1 MPLFRRRQQREQ
13 QARGATPALQP
24 SVARRG
30 MFRGRPNE
38 ITLTVD
44 RRDGGSLR
52 RNIDTG
58 AQRVVYP
65 EQPIPSPSD
74 AIVPERGNYLSGQA
88 NLRMNPRTGYQ
99 QMQYIDGVEMTPA
112 RRSFQRGMNE
122 LLKGQTRQGNPELAQ
137 GYFERAYRQGQAEG
151 LTGPEMDMIQQ
162 KAQDQGSVNMSLRA
176 GRMIPYFADQR
187 DPETGMF
194 ISPEDRSD
202 SVPAPRNAM
211 EKDLIS
217 GVRERNVQ
225 GALNARSQFPLDKA
239 LEQERLRRQY
249 EAEAEARIAAG
260 DFSGPPP
267 LGSPPQAAPPAP
279 PQAAPPAPPQAPPQ
293 APPSA
298 APPVPPPAAAPQGQ
312 QSGGVTFN
320 NAEQRMNQPIDAQ
333 AQYDARQQL
342 KAQIQAQRVAAQGD
356 PAVNSLGVQPAPPPV
371 GTQSLIQVDPR
382 TGMSKVAFNTY
393 RSADGRFTANAKV
406 LGIEGSDVLME
417 YDDGRRNR
425 VPLNMLDRTSQDQ
438 AIRTNAIKQFGR
450 GPNARQSVMGGFG
463 QGDDYFAYSQ
473 PQSRSQSLNQ
483 LFGTRDR
490 NELYSSVTGE
500 LTSGSP
506 QAYREQ
512 QAFNS
517 AFGMAPPENP
527 EIDEAL
533 VAQAARNARNR
544 EAQIRQPGA
553 LPDLPDPNPNEPL
566 LSPRGQGTYNPDDAR
581 NRRAFVP
588 LPDRDVGQMYGNERS
603 NVNVRTVMD
612 PDGTLRN
619 VVSGANTA
627 IDDNGNI
634 VLVERRDDGTMDAA
648 QVVGADGSTAPIAF
662 SQNSNLIGGSR
673 SFTLDQNG
681 NMVPGTG
688 TSESS
693 TVRREREQDAKIA
706 LGNSPN
712 ATPEQRLAGAEA
724 QRNQTLNREYRE
736 RLDQRQQ
743 DAVDLNAAAA
753 QLRGYG
759 QGRMSRTEAIGQV
772 QSKRE
777 AQKRLDDEM
786 KRQRDVEDRRLKIE
800 EDEAANRRAQ
810 SEIQAKR
817 LDMEM
822 QAQQGEL
829 DLMKREQRLA
839 KSPAGPDFMFAG
851 NTDPEQRYNGIVSIM
866 NGVDSATG
874 KPLSGSDQRWYLQ
887 NQFGITTKRQ
897 LIDAADAAGYSPP
910 DRTTWSDI
918 FTFDWFQSY
927 ETDQSWNENIG
938 SRIEDN
944 DILPGGTEGTLPDK
958 PRSGG
963 VGSRG
968 SSGTGKPNSRNS
980 QNSNRFDRT
989 QMGQR

>member
-1 MPLFRRRQQREQ
+1 MRLFGRRQEKRQREQ

-30 MFRGRPNE
+30 MFGP
-38 ITLTVD
+38 
-44 RRDGGSLR
+44 RREVALDVARQDGGSLR
-52 RNIDTG
+52 RDMRTG
-58 AQRVVYP
+58 QQRVVAP

-74 AIVPERGNYLSGQA
+74 AVVPERGNYLGGQA
-88 NLRMNPRTGYQ
+88 NLRMNPSTGYQ

-112 RRSFQRGMNE
+112 RTAFQRGMNE
-122 LLKGQTRQGNPELAQ
+122 VLKNQTRQGNPELAQ
-137 GYFERAYRQGQAEG
+137 GYFQQAYREGQAEG

-162 KAQDQGSVNMSLRA
+162 KAQDQMSVNMSLRA
-176 GRMIPYFADQR
+176 GRMVPYFADQR
-187 DPETGMF
+187 DPKTGMF
-194 ISPEDRSD
+194 ISPEDRAG

-211 EKDLIS
+211 EKDLIA
-217 GVRERNVQ
+217 GARERNVQ
-225 GALNARSQFPLDKA
+225 GALNARSQFPLDEA
-239 LEQERLRRQY
+239 LKQERLRKKY

-267 LGSPPQAAPPAP
+267 LGSPPPA
-279 PQAAPPAPPQAPPQ
+279 APPQ

-298 APPVPPPAAAPQGQ
+298 PPQAPPSAPPPQGQ
-312 QSGGVTFN
+312 QAGEVTFN

-333 AQYDARQQL
+333 AQYNARQQL
-342 KAQIQAQRVAAQGD
+342 SAEVQRQRVAAQGD

-382 TGMSKVAFNTY
+382 TGRSKVAFNTY
-393 RSADGRFTANAKV
+393 RSADGRFTANAQV
-406 LGIEGSDVLME
+406 LGIEGSDVLMQ

-438 AIRTNAIKQFGR
+438 AIRTNAIRQFGR
-450 GPNARQSVMGGFG
+450 GPNPRQSVMGGFG

-517 AFGMAPPENP
+517 AYGMAPPENP
-527 EIDEAL
+527 AIREDI
-533 VAQAARNARNR
+533 VAQSNRNARNR
-544 EAQIRQPGA
+544 LAQATQPGG
-553 LPDLPDPNPNEPL
+553 LPDIPDPDPSRPL
-566 LSPRGQGTYNPDDAR
+566 LAPRGSAYYNPDDAR
-581 NRRAFVP
+581 NRRAFIP
-588 LPDRDVGQMYGNERS
+588 LPDRDVGQMYGDQRS
-603 NVNVRTVMD
+603 TVNVRTVMD
-612 PDGTLRN
+612 RDGSLRN
-619 VVSGANTA
+619 VVSGPNTA

-634 VLVERRDDGTMDAA
+634 VLVERRSDGKMVPAE
-648 QVVGADGSTAPIAF
+648 VIGADGSTSNIAY
-662 SQNSNLIGGSR
+662 SQNSNMIGGAR
-673 SFTLDQNG
+673 TFDLDSSG
-681 NMVPGTG
+681 NIMPSTAQ
-688 TSESS
+688 SESS
-693 TVRREREQDAKIA
+693 TIRREREQDAKIA
-706 LGNSPN
+706 LGNSEN
-712 ATPEQRLAGAEA
+712 ATPEERLAGAEA

-736 RLDQRQQ
+736 RLDQRQE

-786 KRQRDVEDRRLKIE
+786 KRQREVEDRRLKIE

-810 SEIQAKR
+810 SEIQAKQ

-822 QAQQGEL
+822 EAQRGEL
-829 DLMKREQRLA
+829 DLMKREQRFA
-839 KSPAGPDFMFAG
+839 KSPAGNQLMFKG
-851 NTDPEQRYNGIVSIM
+851 FNPQQRYNGIISIM
-866 NGVDSATG
+866 NGLDENGNPISRQ
-874 KPLSGSDQRWYLQ
+874 DQSWYLQ
-887 NQFGITTKRQ
+887 NQFGINTKQQ
-897 LIDAADAAGYSPP
+897 LIDAADEAGFSPP
-910 DRTTWSDI
+910 GRTTWSDV
-918 FTFDWFQSY
+918 FTFDWIQWD
-927 ETDQSWNENIG
+927 ETDASFDDNIHA
-938 SRIEDN
+938 N
-944 DILPGGTEGTLPDK
+944 LDILPGTTRGTGVDE
-958 PRSGG
+958 PRSSG
-963 VGSRG
+963 VGSQG
-968 SSGTGKPNSRNS
+968 SSGSSRTNSRNS
-980 QNSNRFDRT
+980 QGQAQNRFDRT